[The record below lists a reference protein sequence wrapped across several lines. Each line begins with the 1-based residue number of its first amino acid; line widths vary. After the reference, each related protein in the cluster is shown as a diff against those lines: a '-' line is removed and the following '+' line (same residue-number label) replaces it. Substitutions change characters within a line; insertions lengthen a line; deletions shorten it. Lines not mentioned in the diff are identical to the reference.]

1 MTCAPTK
8 QDCIKIAF
16 NQGVQAAQNGWER
29 NTPYR
34 GVFQEKHWYAGYDSV
49 IETQYQS
56 WLDIQKTF

>member
-1 MTCAPTK
+1 MTRTPTK

-49 IETQYQS
+49 IQT
-56 WLDIQKTF
+56 